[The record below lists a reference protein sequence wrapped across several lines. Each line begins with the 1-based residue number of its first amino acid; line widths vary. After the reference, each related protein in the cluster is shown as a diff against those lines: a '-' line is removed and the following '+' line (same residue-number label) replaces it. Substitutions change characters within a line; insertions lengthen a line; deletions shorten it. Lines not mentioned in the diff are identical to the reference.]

1 LWQDQECSIHCL
13 RYYEPSLLSGAT
25 MLSQLAKFLDA
36 LLLGTA
42 RALILSGFGLWARK
56 HIQQLAKCLLD

>member
-25 MLSQLAKFLDA
+25 MLSQLAKLVA
-36 LLLGTA
+36 LLLGTTS
-42 RALILSGFGLWARK
+42 ALIWNGFGLWARK